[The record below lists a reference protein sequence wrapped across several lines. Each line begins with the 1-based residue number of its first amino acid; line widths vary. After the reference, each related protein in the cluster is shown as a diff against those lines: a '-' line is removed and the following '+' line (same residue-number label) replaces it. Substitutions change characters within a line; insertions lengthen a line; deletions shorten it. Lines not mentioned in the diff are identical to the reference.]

1 MKINAHARMIAEV
14 VEERDGTTCE
24 AFGPNRNPSI
34 VAIHGYRESFT
45 VATVAALLVN
55 GQWAELVAGDY
66 GFRDG
71 VRVVKAET
79 PDEEQA
85 RLEQEAIDEA
95 HDAEAAYV
103 YEYGGLRRQVIFEA
117 KEAMRKFSMRAV

>member
-14 VEERDGTTCE
+14 VEEQDGTTCE
-24 AFGPNRNPSI
+24 AFGPHRNPSI
-34 VAIHGYRESFT
+34 VAIHGYRESFE

-55 GQWAELVAGDY
+55 GQWAELMAGDY
-66 GFRDG
+66 GFREG
-71 VRVVKAET
+71 VRAVAAET

-95 HDAEAAYV
+95 YEAEAAYV
-103 YEYGGLRRQVIFEA
+103 YEYGGLRRQVMFEA
-117 KEAMRKFSMRAV
+117 KEATRKFALRAV